1 MTVYK
6 TVKIPDFLTDLIDG
20 LVESEEYSSRAEY
33 VKEVVRRDL
42 RERGLLGGES

>member
-1 MTVYK
+1 MTEYK
-6 TVKIPDFLTDLIDG
+6 SIKIPALLAEIIDR

-42 RERGLLGGES
+42 RERGLSGGES